1 MLRTNYSRRS
11 AAGSIATATVR
22 WRSCH
27 QALHRGLVLEGQL
40 ALHVRHGFHCFLVDR
55 DETGNELLDVLGENM
70 YCPGVRKNL
79 SSNEEVVP
87 PTQDAQQSS
96 VTSLLLLLAKQLV
109 RAYWI
114 EDGRSFPAPC
124 SPFAMLFFK
133 LTESIA
139 MAIPGKSHLSLCPAA
154 SRKAVLWIPEE
165 DAMRKAS
172 ALRMEKLVESHD
184 AQAEFFGA

>member
-1 MLRTNYSRRS
+1 MLLTNYSRRS

-22 WRSCH
+22 WRSCN
-27 QALHRGLVLEGQL
+27 QALHRGLVLEEQL

-55 DETGNELLDVLGENM
+55 DETGNEVLDVLRENM
-70 YCPGVRKNL
+70 YCPGVRKDL
-79 SSNEEVVP
+79 SSKKEVILL
-87 PTQDAQQSS
+87 TQDAQQSS
-96 VTSLLLLLAKQLV
+96 VTSLLLLLAKPMV

-114 EDGRSFPAPC
+114 EDGRSFPTPC